1 MSYDFTTLVSRKNT
15 GSSKWEQMYSWNPEV
30 TEDVVPLSVADMEF
44 KPAPEIVE
52 GLKKYLDTAV
62 LGYTKAYP
70 AFLDSVISWM
80 ERRHKYQVEKEWILN
95 TPGVVNAF
103 YAAVNAFTEPGE
115 GVIIFKPVYY
125 PFSMAIEKNKRN
137 IVNCPLIEKD
147 GYYTIDYEKFDE
159 ISKDPKNKLLIFCS
173 PHNPVGRV
181 WKKEE
186 LAKVGELC
194 LKYNVR
200 IIADEI
206 WRDIIMPGV
215 VHTPMASISKEIED
229 ITVTCFSPTKTFNI
243 AGLQASFATF
253 PRKEELER
261 FDCELGILDIKRN
274 NPFSLVAFETAYTK
288 CDEWVNQLNEFLS
301 SNMDYAI
308 DFIKNRIPEVKIC
321 KAEGTYLLWL
331 DFSSLGFTKEEL
343 SEFMKRE
350 AKVAMDDGYWFGD
363 NGIGYERM
371 NIACPRYM
379 LEEGLTRIEKAVKS
393 LRK

>member
-1 MSYDFTTLVSRKNT
+1 MKYCFDEKIDRSKNH
-15 GSSKWEQMYSWNPEV
+15 SAKWAELGKKFGTDDLFPMWI
-30 TEDVVPLSVADMEF
+30 ADMDI
-44 KPAPEIVE
+44 KTAPEIVQAMKE
-52 GLKKYLDTAV
+52 KVEQEIFGYVYRPDSYYKSAV
-62 LGYTKAYP
+62 DWL
-70 AFLDSVISWM
+70 
-80 ERRHKYQVEKEWILN
+80 ERRFGYKISEKTLIHS
-95 TPGVVNAF
+95 PGVVPSLSILVKLMTKENEKILIQ
-103 YAAVNAFTEPGE
+103 T
-115 GVIIFKPVYY
+115 PVYY
-125 PFSMAIEKNKRN
+125 PFAETI
-137 IVNCPLIEKD
+137 KD
-147 GYYTIDYEKFDE
+147 NNRTLVTNELVRDENGYYTMNFTDLEEKLSDE
-159 ISKDPKNKLLIFCS
+159 KVTLFILCS

-215 VHTPMASISKEIED
+215 THTPLASISKEIED
-229 ITVTCFSPTKTFNI
+229 ITITCFSPTKTFNI

-261 FDCELGILDIKRN
+261 FDRELGILDIKRN

-288 CDEWVNQLNEFLS
+288 CDEWVDQLNEFLN
-301 SNMDYAI
+301 SNMDYTI
-308 DFIKNRIPEVKIC
+308 DFIKNRIPEIKIC

-371 NIACPRYM
+371 NIACPKYM

>member
-1 MSYDFTTLVSRKNT
+1 MKYCFDEKIDRSKNH
-15 GSSKWEQMYSWNPEV
+15 SAKWAELGKKFGTDDLFPMWI
-30 TEDVVPLSVADMEF
+30 ADMDI
-44 KPAPEIVE
+44 KTAPEIVQAMKE
-52 GLKKYLDTAV
+52 KV
-62 LGYTKAYP
+62 EQEIFGYVYRP
-70 AFLDSVISWM
+70 DSYYKSAAEWL
-80 ERRHKYQVEKEWILN
+80 ERRFGYKISEKTLIHS
-95 TPGVVNAF
+95 PGVVPSLSILVKLMTNEDEKILIQ
-103 YAAVNAFTEPGE
+103 T
-115 GVIIFKPVYY
+115 PVYY
-125 PFSMAIEKNKRN
+125 PFAETI
-137 IVNCPLIEKD
+137 KD
-147 GYYTIDYEKFDE
+147 NNRTLVTNELVRDENGYYTMNFDDLEEKLSDE
-159 ISKDPKNKLLIFCS
+159 KVTLFILCS

-186 LAKVGELC
+186 LAKIGELC

-261 FDCELGILDIKRN
+261 FDRELGILDIKRN

>member
-1 MSYDFTTLVSRKNT
+1 MKYCFDEKIDRSKNH
-15 GSSKWEQMYSWNPEV
+15 SAKWAELGKKFGTDDLFPMWI
-30 TEDVVPLSVADMEF
+30 ADMDI
-44 KPAPEIVE
+44 KTAPEIVQAMKE
-52 GLKKYLDTAV
+52 KV
-62 LGYTKAYP
+62 EQEIFGYVYRP
-70 AFLDSVISWM
+70 DSYYKSAAEWL
-80 ERRHKYQVEKEWILN
+80 ERRFGYKISEKTLIHS
-95 TPGVVNAF
+95 PGVVPSLSILVKLMTNEDEKILIQ
-103 YAAVNAFTEPGE
+103 T
-115 GVIIFKPVYY
+115 PVYY
-125 PFSMAIEKNKRN
+125 PFAETI
-137 IVNCPLIEKD
+137 KD
-147 GYYTIDYEKFDE
+147 NNRTLVTNELVRDENGYYTMNFDDLEEKLSDE
-159 ISKDPKNKLLIFCS
+159 KVTLFILCS

-215 VHTPMASISKEIED
+215 VHTPMASISKEVED

-261 FDCELGILDIKRN
+261 FDRELGILDIKRN

>member
-1 MSYDFTTLVSRKNT
+1 MKYCFDEKIDRSKNH
-15 GSSKWEQMYSWNPEV
+15 SAKWAELGKKFGTDDLFPMWI
-30 TEDVVPLSVADMEF
+30 ADMDI
-44 KPAPEIVE
+44 KTAPEIVQAMKE
-52 GLKKYLDTAV
+52 KVEQEIFGYVYRPDSYYKSAV
-62 LGYTKAYP
+62 DWL
-70 AFLDSVISWM
+70 
-80 ERRHKYQVEKEWILN
+80 ERRFGYKISEKTLIHS
-95 TPGVVNAF
+95 PGVVPSLSILVKLMTNE
-103 YAAVNAFTEPGE
+103 NEKILIQT
-115 GVIIFKPVYY
+115 PVYY
-125 PFSMAIEKNKRN
+125 PFAETIKDNKRTLVTN
-137 IVNCPLIEKD
+137 ELVRDEN
-147 GYYTIDYEKFDE
+147 GYYTMDFADLEEKLSDE
-159 ISKDPKNKLLIFCS
+159 KVTLFILCS

-215 VHTPMASISKEIED
+215 THTPLASISKEIEN
-229 ITVTCFSPTKTFNI
+229 ITITCFSPTKTFNI

-261 FDCELGILDIKRN
+261 FDRELGILDIKRN

-288 CDEWVNQLNEFLS
+288 CDEWVNQLNEFLN
-301 SNMDYAI
+301 SNMDYTI
-308 DFIKNRIPEVKIC
+308 EFIKNRIPEVKIC

-371 NIACPRYM
+371 NIACPKYM

>member
-1 MSYDFTTLVSRKNT
+1 MKYCFDEKIDRSKNH
-15 GSSKWEQMYSWNPEV
+15 SAKWAELGKKFGTDDLFPMWI
-30 TEDVVPLSVADMEF
+30 ADMDI
-44 KPAPEIVE
+44 KTAPEIVQAMKE
-52 GLKKYLDTAV
+52 KV
-62 LGYTKAYP
+62 EQEIFGYVYRP
-70 AFLDSVISWM
+70 DSYYKSAADWL
-80 ERRHKYQVEKEWILN
+80 ERRFGYKISEKTLIHS
-95 TPGVVNAF
+95 PGVVPSLSILVKLMTNEDEKILIQ
-103 YAAVNAFTEPGE
+103 T
-115 GVIIFKPVYY
+115 PVYY
-125 PFSMAIEKNKRN
+125 PFAETIKDNKRTLVTN
-137 IVNCPLIEKD
+137 ELVRDEN
-147 GYYTIDYEKFDE
+147 GYYTMNFADLEEKLSDE
-159 ISKDPKNKLLIFCS
+159 KVTLFILCS
-173 PHNPVGRV
+173 PHNPVGRG

-206 WRDIIMPGV
+206 WRDLVMPGV
-215 VHTPMASISKEIED
+215 THTPLASISKEIED
-229 ITVTCFSPTKTFNI
+229 ITITCFSPTKTFNI

-261 FDCELGILDIKRN
+261 FDRELGILDIKRN
-274 NPFSLVAFETAYTK
+274 NPFSLVAFEAAYTK
-288 CDEWVNQLNEFLS
+288 CDEWVDQLNEFLS
-301 SNMDYAI
+301 SNMDYTI
-308 DFIKNRIPEVKIC
+308 DFIEKRVPEIKIC

-331 DFSSLGFTKEEL
+331 DFSALGFTKEEL

>member
-1 MSYDFTTLVSRKNT
+1 MKYCFDEKIDRSKNH
-15 GSSKWEQMYSWNPEV
+15 SAKWAELGKKFGTDDLFPMWI
-30 TEDVVPLSVADMEF
+30 ADMDI
-44 KPAPEIVE
+44 KTAPEIVQAMKE
-52 GLKKYLDTAV
+52 KV
-62 LGYTKAYP
+62 EQEIFGYVYRP
-70 AFLDSVISWM
+70 DSYYKSAAEWL
-80 ERRHKYQVEKEWILN
+80 ERRFGYKISEKTLIHS
-95 TPGVVNAF
+95 PGVVPSLSILVKLMTNEDEKILIQ
-103 YAAVNAFTEPGE
+103 T
-115 GVIIFKPVYY
+115 PVYY
-125 PFSMAIEKNKRN
+125 PFAETIKDNNRTLVTNE
-137 IVNCPLIEKD
+137 LIKD
-147 GYYTIDYEKFDE
+147 ENGYYTMNFDDLEEKLSDE
-159 ISKDPKNKLLIFCS
+159 KVTLFILCS

-261 FDCELGILDIKRN
+261 FDRELGILDIKRN

>member
-1 MSYDFTTLVSRKNT
+1 MKYNFDEPVDRSRNFSAKYDECARKF
-15 GSSKWEQMYSWNPEV
+15 GREGLIPMWI
-30 TEDVVPLSVADMEF
+30 ADMDI
-44 KPAPEIVE
+44 KTAPEIVQAMKE
-52 GLKKYLDTAV
+52 KV
-62 LGYTKAYP
+62 EQEIFGYVYRP
-70 AFLDSVISWM
+70 DSYYKSAAEWL
-80 ERRHKYQVEKEWILN
+80 ERRFGYKISEKTLIHS
-95 TPGVVNAF
+95 PGVVPSLSILVKLMTNEDEKILIQ
-103 YAAVNAFTEPGE
+103 T
-115 GVIIFKPVYY
+115 PVYY
-125 PFSMAIEKNKRN
+125 PFAETI
-137 IVNCPLIEKD
+137 KD
-147 GYYTIDYEKFDE
+147 NNRTLVTNELVRDENGYYTMNFDDLEEKLSDE
-159 ISKDPKNKLLIFCS
+159 KVTLFILCS

-186 LAKVGELC
+186 LAKIGELC

-261 FDCELGILDIKRN
+261 FDRELGILDIKRN

>member
-1 MSYDFTTLVSRKNT
+1 MKYCFDEKIDRSKNH
-15 GSSKWEQMYSWNPEV
+15 SAKWAELGKKFGTDDLFPMWI
-30 TEDVVPLSVADMEF
+30 ADMDI
-44 KPAPEIVE
+44 KTAPEIVQAMKE
-52 GLKKYLDTAV
+52 KV
-62 LGYTKAYP
+62 EQEIFGYVYRP
-70 AFLDSVISWM
+70 DSYYKSAAEWL
-80 ERRHKYQVEKEWILN
+80 ERRFGYKISEKTLIHS
-95 TPGVVNAF
+95 PGVVPSLSILVKLMTNEDEKILIQ
-103 YAAVNAFTEPGE
+103 T
-115 GVIIFKPVYY
+115 PVYY
-125 PFSMAIEKNKRN
+125 PFAETI
-137 IVNCPLIEKD
+137 KD
-147 GYYTIDYEKFDE
+147 NNRTLVTNELVRDENGYYTMNFDDLEEKLSDE
-159 ISKDPKNKLLIFCS
+159 KVTLFILCS

-261 FDCELGILDIKRN
+261 FDRELGILDIKRN

-288 CDEWVNQLNEFLS
+288 CDEWLNQLNEFLS

>member
-15 GSSKWEQMYSWNPEV
+15 GASKWEQMYSWNPNV
-30 TEDVVPLSVADMEF
+30 ADDVVPLSVADMEF

-52 GLKKYLDTAV
+52 GLKKHLDTAI

-70 AFLDSVISWM
+70 DFLDSVISWM
-80 ERRHKYQVEKEWILN
+80 DRRHNYKVEKEWILN

-115 GVIIFKPVYY
+115 GVIIFRPVYY
-125 PFSMAIEKNKRN
+125 PFSMAIEKNERN
-137 IVNCPLIEKD
+137 IANCPLIEKD
-147 GYYTIDYEKFDE
+147 GYYTIDFEKFDE

-181 WKKEE
+181 WKKKE

-215 VHTPMASISKEIED
+215 THTPLASISKEIEN
-229 ITVTCFSPTKTFNI
+229 ITITCFSPTKTFNI

-261 FDCELGILDIKRN
+261 FDRELGILDIKRN
-274 NPFSLVAFETAYTK
+274 NPFSLVAFEAAYTK
-288 CDEWVNQLNEFLS
+288 CDEWVDQLNKFLS
-301 SNMDYAI
+301 SNMDYTI
-308 DFIKNRIPEVKIC
+308 DFIEKRIPEVKIC

-331 DFSSLGFTKEEL
+331 DFSALGFTKEGL

>member
-1 MSYDFTTLVSRKNT
+1 MKYCFDEKIDRSKNH
-15 GSSKWEQMYSWNPEV
+15 SAKWAELGKKFGTDDLFPMWI
-30 TEDVVPLSVADMEF
+30 ADMDI
-44 KPAPEIVE
+44 KTAPEIVQAMKE
-52 GLKKYLDTAV
+52 KV
-62 LGYTKAYP
+62 EQEIFGYVYRP
-70 AFLDSVISWM
+70 DSYYKSAAEWL
-80 ERRHKYQVEKEWILN
+80 ERRFGYKISEKTLIHS
-95 TPGVVNAF
+95 PGVVPSLSILVKLMTNEDEKILIQ
-103 YAAVNAFTEPGE
+103 T
-115 GVIIFKPVYY
+115 PVYY
-125 PFSMAIEKNKRN
+125 PFAETI
-137 IVNCPLIEKD
+137 KD
-147 GYYTIDYEKFDE
+147 NNRTLVTNELVRDENGYYTMNFDDLEEKLSDE
-159 ISKDPKNKLLIFCS
+159 KVTLFILCS

-243 AGLQASFATF
+243 AGLQASFATC

-261 FDCELGILDIKRN
+261 FDRELGILDIKRN